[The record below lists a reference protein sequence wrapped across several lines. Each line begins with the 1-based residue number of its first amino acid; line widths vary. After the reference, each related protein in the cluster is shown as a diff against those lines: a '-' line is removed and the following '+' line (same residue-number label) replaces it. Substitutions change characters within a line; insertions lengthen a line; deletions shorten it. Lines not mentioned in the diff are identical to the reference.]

1 MTREESIVWL
11 ESLKTVIG
19 QHQYQGLWHYE
30 QALAETIELLK
41 SDRIVELPCKVGQT
55 VYVVDN
61 HLPKTF
67 LGIVETTFCGFEIS
81 SNGNNRYFVKKN
93 GSKESF
99 GDDDVGLSIFFT
111 QKEAEG
117 RLKELEK

>member
-1 MTREESIVWL
+1 MNYKDCYHSDVCGFECDEATTFCANF
-11 ESLKTVIG
+11 KD
-19 QHQYQGLWHYE
+19 
-30 QALAETIELLK
+30 K
-41 SDRIVELPCKVGQT
+41 SRIIELPCKLGQT

-111 QKEAEG
+111 QKEAEE